1 MVLFKPTNQNT
12 DDVPFE
18 ISDLQNKQ
26 ELNCNTKM
34 NKKLVRLT
42 ESDLH
47 RIVKESVNQWFK
59 DMDDI
64 VDEAYK
70 PLGAKYSD
78 EHISEVTNAFHRQ
91 IANLLRFMNA
101 YSDTILSNNVLDE
114 DSYDRLF
121 NQLAEIDSHAH

>member
-1 MVLFKPTNQNT
+1 
-12 DDVPFE
+12 
-18 ISDLQNKQ
+18 
-26 ELNCNTKM
+26 M
-34 NKKLVRLT
+34 NKKQVIRLT

-47 RIVKESVNQWFK
+47 RIVKESVNKVLMEDTKAQRT
-59 DMDDI
+59 DDI

-70 PLGAKYSD
+70 PLGTKYSD

-121 NQLAEIDSHAH
+121 KQLAEINSYAH